1 MEKKKKLSKD
11 TFLFVFATMQN
22 PQLFKGRTKEKNGDS
37 YLTDQPVVFFPG
49 IHVLILILIVFFPGQ
64 WNLLFKGG
72 GLSSTLKSMLEELS
86 EELGAVNYSHSLLNV
101 RHWVYAAKG
110 PLKAVILVINLQ
122 P

>member
-1 MEKKKKLSKD
+1 MLWLSSQQSLLISGGAKRSGNYCKWKKKKKLSKD

-64 WNLLFKGG
+64 
-72 GLSSTLKSMLEELS
+72 
-86 EELGAVNYSHSLLNV
+86 
-101 RHWVYAAKG
+101 
-110 PLKAVILVINLQ
+110 
-122 P
+122 

>member
-1 MEKKKKLSKD
+1 MLWLSSQQSLLISGGAKRSGNYCKWKKKLSKD

-64 WNLLFKGG
+64 
-72 GLSSTLKSMLEELS
+72 
-86 EELGAVNYSHSLLNV
+86 
-101 RHWVYAAKG
+101 
-110 PLKAVILVINLQ
+110 
-122 P
+122 